1 MNNDLMTSIILRPHQ
16 ETARSSMEENDLG
29 KIILPTGAG
38 KSIVFIK
45 NTIEQFQSDTPRTVC
60 VVAPRILLAV
70 QLSADYEKHI
80 DNARFIHI
88 HSGSRLKHYRTT
100 KTEDLADDDNNRST
114 GELQSR
120 VCLPTA
126 ILPVKKILKN
136 FSQIRKS
143 WT

>member
-1 MNNDLMTSIILRPHQ
+1 MQLRPHQ
-16 ETARSSMEENDLG
+16 KDALFSMKENNLG

-45 NTIEQFQSDTPRTVC
+45 NTIEQFKFDVPQTVC

-80 DNARFIHI
+80 DNAKFIHV

-100 KTEDLADDDNNRST
+100 SIGDIQEWHNIHKEVSGFWTQN
-114 GELQSR
+114 
-120 VCLPTA
+120 V
-126 ILPVKKILKN
+126 ILP
-136 FSQIRKS
+136 
-143 WT
+143 